1 MVETEKE
8 NNKSCKNIIKML
20 LKSKEKNSNTLSK
33 ISKRYDLDVYLKQN
47 ACNILRN
54 ENKQGFFYKSKRN
67 DEMKQ

>member
-33 ISKRYDLDVYLKQN
+33 ISKRYDQECLLKTEF
-47 ACNILRN
+47 L
-54 ENKQGFFYKSKRN
+54 
-67 DEMKQ
+67 